1 MLGGGDDI
9 GFWQGTVGLGTGGSL
24 VGMLFYLSTPPP
36 KKKKKKSE
44 KKIKWFEKFH
54 IRMKQVTHFDLKNN
68 NLQHTPYNTHIVSY
82 HQVSCVDSI

>member
-36 KKKKKKSE
+36 KKKKKK
-44 KKIKWFEKFH
+44 K
-54 IRMKQVTHFDLKNN
+54 
-68 NLQHTPYNTHIVSY
+68 
-82 HQVSCVDSI
+82 